1 VTHWV
6 SYSILSSVPRVVPET
21 RFDDLVEAAV
31 RVFIENGYRRT
42 QMADVAEAMGVAK
55 GTVYLHVESKE
66 ALFDLACRY
75 ADTPRPRLAPPTFP
89 IRTPAP
95 GATVAYITERL
106 AASPVLPLMRS
117 LVEKQK
123 RGDAKLELEMFVR
136 ELYDDLSRNRRGLK
150 LVDQSARDLPELA
163 EVWFDATRAGLV
175 GLLAAY
181 LEDRIGAGKVRR
193 VPDAAAAA
201 RVIIETAVFWAVHR
215 HWDAHPQRVDE
226 STAKETVV
234 HFTVG
239 ALTKG

>member
-1 VTHWV
+1 LTDPV
-6 SYSILSSVPRVVPET
+6 SYYSLYLVPRVVPET
-21 RFDDLVEAAV
+21 RFDDLIDAAV

-75 ADTPRPRLAPPTFP
+75 ADTPSPRVPPSSFP
-89 IRTPAP
+89 VRTPET
-95 GATVAYITERL
+95 GATVAYVVERL

-117 LVEKQK
+117 LVEKRK
-123 RGDAKLELEMFVR
+123 RGDARLELEMFVR
-136 ELYDDLSRNRRGLK
+136 ELYDDLARNRRGLK

-163 EVWFDATRAGLV
+163 EVWFDSTRAGLV
-175 GLLAAY
+175 GLLATY
-181 LEDRIGAGKVRR
+181 LEDRIGAGKLRR

-201 RVIIETAVFWAVHR
+201 RVVIETAVFWAVHR

-226 STAKETVV
+226 ATAKATVV